1 MRTWNIYNKLA
12 SLLAAYKVLRES
24 VGYLNGIL
32 HKAATVDRARD

>member
-12 SLLAAYKVLRES
+12 RELAAYKVLRKS
-24 VGYLNGIL
+24 VGYLNGIQ